1 MLIRIDRIRA
11 LGIQYGDSVRQSGVR
26 HMVVAN
32 NKVDAFLLGVLDLL
46 DRFDTAIQRDNQRH
60 AVLGGIIDTLVR
72 DTVPLVVSI
81 WDIEI
86 QGRRVR
92 S

>member
-11 LGIQYGDSVRQSGVR
+11 LGIQYADSVRQSGIQQ
-26 HMVVAN
+26 MMIAIK
-32 NKVDAFLLGVLDLL
+32 KVDVFLLVVLYLL
-46 DRFDTAIQRDNQRH
+46 DRLDTAIHRDNQRH